1 MIIYVNIFY
10 FLRHFWDDDFK
21 EGRIVDTLDD
31 QTDLHRYV
39 ISFMPPH
46 PSRDFFEIR
55 YSLI

>member
-55 YSLI
+55 YT